1 MKYSN
6 SFCIGSFSTFI
17 ISDQLI
23 SSFFQILISILGGV
37 LSTVCVGFFK
47 HRWKMREMKLKA
59 KLENSNNESSN

>member
-6 SFCIGSFSTFI
+6 SFCIGSFSTFL

-23 SSFFQILISILGGV
+23 SSFFQILVSILGGI

-47 HRWKMREMKLKA
+47 HRWKMREIELKNR
-59 KLENSNNESSN
+59 LENKDK